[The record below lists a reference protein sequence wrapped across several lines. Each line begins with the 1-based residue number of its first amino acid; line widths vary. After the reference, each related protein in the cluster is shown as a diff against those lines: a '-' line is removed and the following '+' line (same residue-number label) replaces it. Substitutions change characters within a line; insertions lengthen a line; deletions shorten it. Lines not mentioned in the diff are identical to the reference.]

1 MASKLFESIT
11 TNDSYILWIGI
22 FTFIVGLYCFIR
34 AIIIR
39 NHIEE
44 WNRTN
49 CISTASIIRNDLAV
63 AYNLFLTLISIF
75 PLLGMFG
82 TVMGLL
88 NVDFVAG
95 NMDNVKANFFTAH
108 TSTAWGIIFSIVFKI
123 INALVANHIEAQIE
137 EAKKVDKL
145 ISPKRSK
152 KSR

>member
-34 AIIIR
+34 AFIIR

-88 NVDFVAG
+88 NVDFVAE
-95 NMDNVKANFFTAH
+95 NMDNVKANFFTAL

-137 EAKKVDKL
+137 ESKKVDKL

>member
-34 AIIIR
+34 AI
-39 NHIEE
+39 
-44 WNRTN
+44 
-49 CISTASIIRNDLAV
+49 IIRNDLAV

-95 NMDNVKANFFTAH
+95 NMDNVKANFFTAL